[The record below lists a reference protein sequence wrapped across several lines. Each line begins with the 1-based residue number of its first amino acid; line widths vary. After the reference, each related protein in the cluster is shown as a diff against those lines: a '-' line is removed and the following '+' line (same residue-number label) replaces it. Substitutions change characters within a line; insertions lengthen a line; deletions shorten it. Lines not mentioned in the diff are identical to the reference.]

1 MLTRLLWALVT
12 SLGTTALSAAPVAVY
27 QSEANFAEYRGVH
40 QQALRQWLSDQ
51 GQAFAVIGDAQA
63 ADVAQLAPY
72 PLVLAS
78 SSYIVPSGAMRGL
91 SAYVKAGGQV
101 LWFDSP
107 ARVRSPEFRTLLG
120 LGTQTTYVSSTDCTL
135 RSTAATH
142 PLSSTP
148 QELPLASFVGNCATS
163 AAEDALVL
171 YEAVATPTGG
181 GGQRLPAVVLARSGG
196 GVCVTFNWLP
206 WLSPNEGLQDLL
218 SQSLDYLL
226 ARRELQQADLV
237 ARCRTRR
244 VDTRQPEPLQV
255 TCAVFTRRAAAD
267 TPATVRLRL
276 ADADGR
282 PVGQP
287 LQAEAQWQ
295 AGDDE
300 LSHARLSVQ
309 IPTEDLADGHYSVSA
324 EVRLGAKT
332 HTATAPVRLCGQ
344 DWARLQEENKQR
356 RELLRPLVVGALGDY
371 DAEPRTAE
379 GRVDLPRLMQ
389 QIETAHMNMYDFL
402 IWHAEIDWEDFQAF
416 LPMAQEKGLKVWVT
430 LCPPSEQGGNW
441 PYSEPYRLDF
451 VKWAEEIGA
460 LAAEHNNLV
469 ALVIDDFWSGDNR
482 VLYTPEYIARMV
494 ATLRAQ
500 CPTVAFLP
508 TIYKS
513 TVGDAE
519 WVRNYGPYIDGIVF
533 PYEELQTGEQL
544 QEQLAA
550 CREWLGPDKLI
561 FVNIYAS
568 GSAGR
573 QEPGP
578 RTEAYMRETLTLS
591 RELAD
596 GIRIYCL
603 PKGTLLEDHR
613 YRVTAELYGEWGGE

>member
-1 MLTRLLWALVT
+1 MLTRLLWALAT
-12 SLGTTALSAAPVAVY
+12 SLGATALSAAPLAVY
-27 QSEANFAEYRGVH
+27 QSEANFAEYQGVH
-40 QQALRQWLSDQ
+40 QQALRQWLSDR

-63 ADVAQLAPY
+63 ADVARLAPY

-78 SSYIVPSGAMRGL
+78 SSYIVPPGAMRGL
-91 SAYVKAGGQV
+91 SAYVQAGGQV

-107 ARVRSPEFRTLLG
+107 ARVGDPEFRSLLG
-120 LGTQTTYVSSTDCTL
+120 LGTQTTYLTSTDCRL

-142 PLSSTP
+142 PLASTP
-148 QELPLASFVGNCATS
+148 QELSPASFVGNCATS
-163 AAEDALVL
+163 AAEGALVL
-171 YEAVATPTGG
+171 YEAVVTPTGG
-181 GGQRLPAVVLARSGG
+181 GEQRLPAVVLAKSGS

-206 WLSPNEGLQDLL
+206 WLSPSDGLRDLL

-226 ARRELQQADLV
+226 ARWELQQTDLV
-237 ARCRTRR
+237 ARCRTGR
-244 VDTRQPEPLQV
+244 VDIRQPEPVQV
-255 TCAVFTRRAAAD
+255 TCAVFARRAAAD
-267 TPATVRLRL
+267 TPATAGLRL

-282 PVGQP
+282 PIGQP
-287 LQAEAQWQ
+287 LHVEAQWQ
-295 AGDDE
+295 ASDDE
-300 LSHARLSVQ
+300 LSHARLSAQV
-309 IPTEDLADGHYSVSA
+309 PTAGLADGHYTVSA
-324 EVRLGAKT
+324 EVHLGAST
-332 HTATAPVRLCGQ
+332 RTASAPVRLSGQ
-344 DWARLQEENKQR
+344 QWARLQDENRQR
-356 RELLRPLVVGALGDY
+356 RELLRPLLVGALGDY

-379 GRVDLPRLMQ
+379 GRVDLPRLLR

-402 IWHAEIDWEDFQAF
+402 IWHAATDWEDFQAF
-416 LPMAQEKGLKVWVT
+416 LPMAQEKSLKVWVT

-460 LAAEHNNLV
+460 LADQYPCLV
-469 ALVIDDFWSGDNR
+469 AMVIDDFWSGDNR
-482 VLYTPEYIARMV
+482 LLYTPEYIARMV

-533 PYEELQTGEQL
+533 PYEELQTGEHL
-544 QEQLAA
+544 REQLAA
-550 CREWLGPDKLI
+550 CRDWLGPDKLI
-561 FVNIYAS
+561 LVNIYAS
-568 GSAGR
+568 GSSGP

-578 RTEAYMRETLTLS
+578 RTEAYMRQTLTLS

-613 YRVTAELYGEWGGE
+613 YRVTAELYGEWSGE